1 LAGTGMRPAV
11 PLLQRYIFGE
21 LLRVFTFVVL
31 CLTVLLVFVGVFQ
44 QANEFGLGPG
54 QLLEVLPYIV
64 PSMLPFTIPAAL
76 LLTVSLVYGRMA
88 GDLEVTAAKAAGVS
102 VATILW
108 PSFVL
113 GAVLSAGCL
122 ILSDQVIPWAMSKIQ
137 QTVVAAMEDILLDR
151 LRTDGQFT
159 DRQHGLHVLVA
170 DVKGSR
176 LIKPVF
182 TVLHDKRTQSLW
194 AEEATIQ
201 LNVQEQEIQ
210 VQLKNGMMELDG
222 QGRIT
227 VDHAQPY
234 SISWRSG
241 DEGLKPRNLP
251 ITQLSRELQ
260 AARAERIRVH
270 DRMLIEAAFA
280 LTRGDF
286 TTLTDPKSE
295 HLLAVKETEKLTN
308 RVSTEIHSRYALAC
322 SCLFFVIVGSPLAV
336 LKAQSRF
343 LTSFLYC
350 FVPIVIGYYPLVLG
364 MMAQAKKGHVNP
376 AWAMWVGNFALAVV
390 GYWLLRRVA
399 RH

>member
-1 LAGTGMRPAV
+1 MRPAV

-21 LLRVFTFVVL
+21 LLRVFTFVLL

-44 QANEFGLGPG
+44 QANERGLGAM
-54 QLLEVLPYIV
+54 QILEILPYIV

-108 PSFVL
+108 PSFIL
-113 GAVLSAGCL
+113 AALLSACCL
-122 ILSDQVIPWAMSKIQ
+122 VLSDQAIPWAFTRIQ
-137 QTVVAAMEDILLDR
+137 QTVVAAMEDIFLEQ
-151 LRTDGQFT
+151 LRTARQFS
-159 DRQHGLHVLVA
+159 DKQHGLHVVVA
-170 DVKGSR
+170 DVRGR
-176 LIKPVF
+176 TLIKPMF
-182 TVLHDKRTQSLW
+182 TVVHNDRTQSLY
-194 AEEATIQ
+194 ADEATIHLDVEKQELQ
-201 LNVQEQEIQ
+201 L
-210 VQLKNGMMELDG
+210 QLKNGMMDLED
-222 QGRIT
+222 QGRIYI
-227 VDHAQPY
+227 DHDQPR

-251 ITQLSRELQ
+251 ISQLSRELQ
-260 AARAERIRVH
+260 TAQDERTRVY
-270 DRMLIEAAFA
+270 DRMLIETAFA

-286 TTLTDPKSE
+286 ENLTDPKSK
-295 HLLAVKETEKLTN
+295 HRVAVRETEKLTY

-322 SCLFFVIVGSPLAV
+322 SCVFFVIVGSPLAV
-336 LKAQSRF
+336 MKAQSRF

-376 AWAMWVGNFALAVV
+376 AWGMWVGNAVLACV
-390 GYWLLRRVA
+390 GWWLLRRVA

>member
-1 LAGTGMRPAV
+1 MRPAV

-21 LLRVFTFVVL
+21 LLRVFTFVLL

-44 QANEFGLGPG
+44 QANERGLGAM
-54 QLLEVLPYIV
+54 QILEILPYIV

-102 VATILW
+102 VATMLW

-113 GAVLSAGCL
+113 AALMSACCL
-122 ILSDQVIPWAMSKIQ
+122 VLSDQAIPWALSQIQ
-137 QTVVAAMEDILLDR
+137 QTVVAAMEDIFLEQ
-151 LRTDGQFT
+151 LRSERQFN
-159 DRQHGLHVLVA
+159 DKQHGLHVAVA
-170 DVKGSR
+170 SVEGRR
-176 LIKPVF
+176 LIKPMF
-182 TVLHDKRTQSLW
+182 TVLHNERTQWLY
-194 AEEATIQ
+194 ADEATIH
-201 LNVQEQEIQ
+201 LDVEKQELQ
-210 VQLKNGMMELDG
+210 VQLKNGMMDLG
-222 QGRIT
+222 QGRIH
-227 VDHAQPY
+227 VNHEQPQ

-251 ITQLSRELQ
+251 ISQLSRELQ
-260 AARAERIRVH
+260 TARAERARVH
-270 DRMLIEAAFA
+270 DRMLIETAFA

-286 TTLTDPKSE
+286 ANLTDPKSK
-295 HLLAVKETEKLTN
+295 HQLAVKETEKLTY
-308 RVSTEIHSRYALAC
+308 RVATEIHSRYALAC

-336 LKAQSRF
+336 MKAQSRF

-376 AWAMWVGNFALAVV
+376 VWAMWVGNAALACI
-390 GYWLLRRVA
+390 GWWLLRRVA